1 MICYSLLKAICCISP
16 HSRLCPFLSNLVKVE
31 VIDANLGMNL
41 QIYKTFPKK
50 FFNSFIVANGLI
62 VAMVVALAG
71 STSIP
76 SLCTRKPKNFLKDTP
91 NTHLRGFIL
100 SLKALHLSNTL
111 VNAWKCSSLLLD
123 LTTMSST

>member
-16 HSRLCPFLSNLVKVE
+16 HSRLCPFLSNLVKAE

-50 FFNSFIVANGLI
+50 LFNSFTMAGGLE
-62 VAMVVALAG
+62 VVMAVALAE

-76 SLCTRKPKNFLKDTP
+76 LQ
-91 NTHLRGFIL
+91 
-100 SLKALHLSNTL
+100 
-111 VNAWKCSSLLLD
+111 
-123 LTTMSST
+123 